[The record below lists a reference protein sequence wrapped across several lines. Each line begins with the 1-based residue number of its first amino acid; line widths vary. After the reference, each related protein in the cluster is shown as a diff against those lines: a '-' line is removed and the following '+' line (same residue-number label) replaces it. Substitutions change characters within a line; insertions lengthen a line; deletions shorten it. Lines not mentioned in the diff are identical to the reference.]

1 MEESSFC
8 YAKGHRRSSTLR
20 YKRLHQDGSLER
32 PFFGA
37 EGAKRVTPS
46 ISQAK
51 GQSMHYN
58 YIFNIVLFCI
68 FRGQIIWIWPI
79 IFLIKKGEFL

>member
-20 YKRLHQDGSLER
+20 FKRLRQDGPLER

-37 EGAKRVTPS
+37 EGAKRVIPL

-51 GQSMHYN
+51 GQSMHKNLLFQYS
-58 YIFNIVLFCI
+58 FIVRFQRSNHMDLAYY
-68 FRGQIIWIWPI
+68 
-79 IFLIKKGEFL
+79 FLI